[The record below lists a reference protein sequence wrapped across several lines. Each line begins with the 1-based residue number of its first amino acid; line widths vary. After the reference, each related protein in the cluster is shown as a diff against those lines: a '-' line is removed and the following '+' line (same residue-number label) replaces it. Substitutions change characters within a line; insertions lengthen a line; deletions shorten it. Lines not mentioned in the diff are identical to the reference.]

1 MRKRYGT
8 IQKIPAYDPAVAS
21 CRTLST
27 LSRGFISVEAS
38 DRSLNSSARGGR
50 LTGLRTNT
58 LVALGKLSRICSALF
73 GGNEPDTLAAEVV
86 SGIVF
91 LVALPNIAASN

>member
-1 MRKRYGT
+1 
-8 IQKIPAYDPAVAS
+8 
-21 CRTLST
+21 
-27 LSRGFISVEAS
+27 
-38 DRSLNSSARGGR
+38 

-58 LVALGKLSRICSALF
+58 LVALGKLRHICSALF
-73 GGNEPDTLAAEVV
+73 GGNEPDTLAAQVV